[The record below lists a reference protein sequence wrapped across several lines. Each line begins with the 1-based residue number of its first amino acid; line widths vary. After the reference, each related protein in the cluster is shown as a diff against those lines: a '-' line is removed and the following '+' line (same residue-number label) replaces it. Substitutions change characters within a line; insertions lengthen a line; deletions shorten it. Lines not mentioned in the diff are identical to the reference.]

1 MRNKK
6 SSNVETRSET
16 EGFKRLLAKTRK
28 FMNGDDNVIPMGP
41 IPHEKP
47 WYETDEGKKL
57 IAKTSK
63 SELIEMLG
71 GLTGR
76 GAKAFKGMSESDLI
90 EELDRYIDF
99 KMALKKGGLV
109 SSYKQYL
116 RKP

>member
-1 MRNKK
+1 MSIEK
-6 SSNVETRSET
+6 SLT
-16 EGFKRLLAKTRK
+16 A
-28 FMNGDDNVIPMGP
+28 NGDDNVVPFVNP
-41 IPHEKP
+41 NEKP

-76 GAKAFKGMSESDLI
+76 GEKAFKDMSETDLI

-99 KMALKKGGLV
+99 KMALKKGGLA

>member
-1 MRNKK
+1 MPNKN
-6 SSNVETRSET
+6 NVDKKISY
-16 EGFKRLLAKTRK
+16 A
-28 FMNGDDNVIPMGP
+28 NGDDNVIPMGP

-76 GAKAFKGMSESDLI
+76 GEKAFKDMSETDLI
-90 EELDRYIDF
+90 EELDRFIDF
-99 KMALKKGGLV
+99 KMALKDGGFIGT
-109 SSYKQYL
+109 YKQYL

>member
-6 SSNVETRSET
+6 NSNVETRSET

-28 FMNGDDNVIPMGP
+28 IMNGDDNVIPMGP

-76 GAKAFKGMSESDLI
+76 GEKAFKGMSESDLI

-99 KMALKKGGLV
+99 KMALKDGGFIGT
-109 SSYKQYL
+109 YKQYL